1 MNLLS
6 GSNSRGS
13 KSFHT
18 LLLSPS
24 HRRNF
29 TLLALIAV
37 LPAVMLLASCANQE
51 SANQSTNTDEQAQ
64 LALSSATPSP
74 PPSSPF
80 YEGDAEG
87 LPPIAPSHGSARGA
101 FGGTNSA
108 SSSANAGWSLLDGRR
123 MTLDEMRGNVVVLD
137 FYATWCPPCRDE
149 VPHLVKL
156 ERLYNK
162 QGLRVVG
169 LNVGGEEDMAQVPA
183 FVDEFKIQYQ
193 LGTPDIPLV
202 YDLMGDETA
211 IPQTFVFNRQGKLLR
226 RFVSYSEEIGE
237 EIEQTVQAAL
247 REN

>member
-1 MNLLS
+1 MKLLS

-13 KSFHT
+13 TSRRP
-18 LLLSPS
+18 LLLPPS
-24 HRRNF
+24 HRRTL
-29 TLLALIAV
+29 TLLSLVAALS
-37 LPAVMLLASCANQE
+37 AVMLLASCANRE
-51 SANQSTNTDEQAQ
+51 TANQPVNADEQAQ
-64 LALSSATPSP
+64 LAPSSATPSP

-87 LPPIAPSHGSARGA
+87 LPPIAPSHGSPRGA
-101 FGGTNSA
+101 FGDTNSA
-108 SSSANAGWSLLDGRR
+108 SSSMNAGWSLLDGRR

-156 ERLYNK
+156 ERLYHK

-169 LNVGGEEDMAQVPA
+169 LNVGGEDDMAEVPA

-226 RFVSYSEEIGE
+226 HFVGYTEETGE
-237 EIEQTVQAAL
+237 EIEQLVQSAL
-247 REN
+247 NEN

>member
-1 MNLLS
+1 MNLISDSILRCPRLL
-6 GSNSRGS
+6 RG
-13 KSFHT
+13 
-18 LLLSPS
+18 S
-24 HRRNF
+24 HRRTV
-29 TLLALIAV
+29 TLLALVAV
-37 LPAVMLLASCANQE
+37 LPAAMSLTSCANRE
-51 SANQSTNTDEQAQ
+51 TVNRPANADEQVR
-64 LALSSATPSP
+64 LVPSSATPSP

-87 LPPIAPSHGSARGA
+87 LPPIASSHAAPRGT
-101 FGGTNSA
+101 FGNPP

-156 ERLYNK
+156 ERLYHK
-162 QGLRVVG
+162 QGLRVIG
-169 LNVGGEEDMAQVPA
+169 LNVGGEDDMAEVPA

-202 YDLMGDETA
+202 YDLMGDESA
-211 IPQTFVFNRQGKLLR
+211 IPQTFVFSRQGKLLR
-226 RFVSYSEEIGE
+226 HFVGYTEETGE

-247 REN
+247 AQN